1 MHYVEKNLQTMPKN
15 ALCRKE
21 FTNKDLALQVRTI
34 TNEDGSISINA
45 EDTAIGFGWT
55 QVKNGKI
62 YPKWERMN
70 GYLEELGFSPQV
82 GKDDYIPESLFYRL
96 GMKASNKVADA
107 FQNWLAMEVIPS
119 IRKTGS
125 YSTGQAQPK
134 VDTKEKE
141 IEARL
146 INARVRKASML
157 LKIADK
163 VDNPTYQQIMY
174 SKATEVLNGKP
185 LIPLPKVERK
195 TYSAA
200 EIGEKLGITA
210 HKVGSIA
217 NKHNLKTEEYGLMV
231 WDKSQYSNKQV
242 ETWRYYENA
251 IPVLKSLMDKEQ
263 KGA

>member
-1 MHYVEKNLQTMPKN
+1 MKQELTQVFKNEKFGNIRVISVDGREYFVATDVAKALGYVNPRDAIAKHCRWVVKCDVPHPQSKNKTLEVNVIPEGDLYRLITNSQLPS
-15 ALCRKE
+15 AKE
-21 FTNKDLALQVRTI
+21 F
-34 TNEDGSISINA
+34 ES
-45 EDTAIGFGWT
+45 W
-55 QVKNGKI
+55 I
-62 YPKWERMN
+62 YDEVLP
-70 GYLEELGFSPQV
+70 
-82 GKDDYIPESLFYRL
+82 SL
-96 GMKASNKVADA
+96 
-107 FQNWLAMEVIPS
+107 
-119 IRKTGS
+119 RKTGS
-125 YSTGQAQPK
+125 YSTSQAQPK

-146 INARVRKASML
+146 INARVREASML

-200 EIGEKLGITA
+200 EIGEKLGVTA

-242 ETWRYYENA
+242 ETWRYYGNVV
-251 IPVLKSLMDKEQ
+251 PVLKSLMDKEQ